1 VPAYLSKE
9 QAAAAVAAASRER
22 DTIQANL
29 LDLDGSFGKRLLAG
43 ASLAGETR
51 GRWDTAAAQLAAMW
65 ETFTAYSAVIDRANE
80 ILAGIRRSP
89 GPRLAEIASLLTGPS
104 VQVTRA
110 VQPLARRGLTGSG
123 SATLTVAA
131 AVQEMKGS
139 FSAVADVVTAAET
152 VWNEAAD
159 RLQQAATDLGEARRL
174 AGGISDDALA
184 GALAQADAD
193 LTQQRELLNSDPLAL
208 WQRGKVD
215 VSRVDRLRERAAA
228 ALSAA
233 SRLAALRADADRRI
247 AAVTAA
253 VQAARA
259 AYQDALAERER
270 VAAKIAGAALP
281 KPPPVAGLASRLA
294 DLDALRTAGRWSRL
308 AAELEAVEE
317 QAATAGR
324 SCRDAQR
331 GVTALLERRDE
342 LRGLLDAYK
351 ARAARLGGAE
361 DARLD
366 ALAQR
371 AGELLFTAPC
381 DLAAA
386 ERAVTEYQQ
395 AVLALSGQARRP

>member
-1 VPAYLSKE
+1 VLFRS
-9 QAAAAVAAASRER
+9 
-22 DTIQANL
+22 IQGNL

-43 ASLAGETR
+43 ATLTGESR
-51 GRWDTAAAQLAAMW
+51 RRWDTAAAQLAAMW
-65 ETFTAYSAVIDRANE
+65 ETFTAYSAVVDRAGE
-80 ILAGIRRSP
+80 ILAGLRRSP

-123 SATLTVAA
+123 TATLTIAA

-139 FSAVADVVTAAET
+139 FSAVADVVTTAET
-152 VWNEAAD
+152 VWNEAGDKLA
-159 RLQQAATDLGEARRL
+159 QASADLGEAKRL
-174 AGGISDDALA
+174 AGGITDDTLT
-184 GALAQADAD
+184 GELSQAESD
-193 LTQQRELLNSDPLAL
+193 LTQLRELLNSDPLAL
-208 WQRGKVD
+208 WQQGKVD
-215 VSRVDRLRERAAA
+215 VSRLDRLRQRTSAALAAA
-228 ALSAA
+228 AS
-233 SRLAALRADADRRI
+233 LAALRADADRRI
-247 AAVTAA
+247 AAVTAS
-253 VQAARA
+253 VQSARA

-270 VAAKIAGAALP
+270 VAAKIAGAPLP
-281 KPPPVAGLASRLA
+281 KPPPVAGLASKLG

-308 AAELEAVEE
+308 AAELEAVEA
-317 QAATAGR
+317 QATTAGR

-351 ARAARLGGAE
+351 ARAARLGAAE

-366 ALAQR
+366 ALAR
-371 AGELLFTAPC
+371 EASELLFTAPC

-386 ERAVTEYQQ
+386 ERAVTDYQQ

>member
-1 VPAYLSKE
+1 MPAYLSRE
-9 QAAAAVAAASRER
+9 QAATAVAAAARER
-22 DTIQANL
+22 DTIQGNL

-43 ASLAGETR
+43 ASLTGESR
-51 GRWDTAAAQLAAMW
+51 RRWDAASAQLAAMW
-65 ETFTAYSAVIDRANE
+65 ETFTAYSAVVDRAGE

-123 SATLTVAA
+123 TATLTVAA

-139 FSAVADVVTAAET
+139 FSAVADVVTTAET
-152 VWNEAAD
+152 VFNVAAD
-159 RLQQAATDLGEARRL
+159 KLQQAASDLGEARRL
-174 AGGISDDALA
+174 AAGITDDALT
-184 GALAQADAD
+184 GELAQADSD
-193 LTQQRELLNSDPLAL
+193 LAQLRELLNSDPLAL
-208 WQRGKVD
+208 WQQGKVD
-215 VSRVDRLRERAAA
+215 VGRLDRLRERSSAART
-228 ALSAA
+228 AA

-253 VQAARA
+253 VQSARA

-270 VAAKIAGAALP
+270 VAAKIAGATLP
-281 KPPPVAGLASRLA
+281 KPPPVAGLASRLG

-308 AAELEAVEE
+308 AAELEAVEA

-366 ALAQR
+366 ALAR
-371 AGELLFTAPC
+371 EAGELLFTAPC

-395 AVLALSGQARRP
+395 AVLALSGRARRP

>member
-1 VPAYLSKE
+1 VPAYLTRE
-9 QAAAAVAAASRER
+9 QAAAAVAAAATER
-22 DTIQANL
+22 DTIQGNL

-43 ASLAGETR
+43 ATLTGESR
-51 GRWDTAAAQLAAMW
+51 RRWDTAAAQLAAMW
-65 ETFTAYSAVIDRANE
+65 ETFTAYSAVVDRAGE
-80 ILAGIRRSP
+80 ILAGLRRSP

-123 SATLTVAA
+123 TATLTIAA

-139 FSAVADVVTAAET
+139 FSAVADVVTTAET
-152 VWNEAAD
+152 VWNEAGDKLA
-159 RLQQAATDLGEARRL
+159 QASADLGEAKRL
-174 AGGISDDALA
+174 AGGITDDTLT
-184 GALAQADAD
+184 GELSQAESD
-193 LTQQRELLNSDPLAL
+193 LTQLRELLNSDPLAL
-208 WQRGKVD
+208 WQQGKVD
-215 VSRVDRLRERAAA
+215 VSRLDRLRQRTSAALAAA
-228 ALSAA
+228 A
-233 SRLAALRADADRRI
+233 RLAALRADADRRI
-247 AAVTAA
+247 AAVTAS
-253 VQAARA
+253 VQSARA

-270 VAAKIAGAALP
+270 VAAKIAGAPLP
-281 KPPPVAGLASRLA
+281 KPPPVAGLASKLG

-308 AAELEAVEE
+308 AAELEAVEA
-317 QAATAGR
+317 QATTAGR

-351 ARAARLGGAE
+351 ARAARLGAAE

-366 ALAQR
+366 ALAR
-371 AGELLFTAPC
+371 EASELLFTAPC

-386 ERAVTEYQQ
+386 ERAVTDYQQ